1 MPSPTSRTRP
11 TSRVS
16 SWVRYCSISRCRTET
31 ISSALNLMTA
41 HLPELFAQIEDLGT
55 HRAVE
60 DEVADPQD
68 HAAQELRL
76 DLLVDDRLQAEGAA
90 QVGQQPLGLLD
101 GEGHGGAHLD
111 AEAPPPEVVQD
122 LHFF

>member
-55 HRAVE
+55 DRAVE

-68 HAAQELRL
+68 HAAQELPL
-76 DLLVDDRLQAEGAA
+76 DRLVDDGFQLESAA
-90 QVGQQPLGLLD
+90 QVGHQPLGLL
-101 GEGHGGAHLD
+101 GSQGHGGVDLD
-111 AEAPPPEVVQD
+111 AEAPPPEVVQ
-122 LHFF
+122 F

>member
-41 HLPELFAQIEDLGT
+41 HLPQLFAQIEDLGS

-60 DEVADPQD
+60 HEVADPQD
-68 HAAQELRL
+68 HAAPELRL
-76 DLLVDDRLQAEGAA
+76 DLLVDDGFQVESAA
-90 QVGQQPLGLLD
+90 QVAHQAFGLL
-101 GEGHGGAHLD
+101 GG
-111 AEAPPPEVVQD
+111 
-122 LHFF
+122 

>member
-41 HLPELFAQIEDLGT
+41 HLPQLFAQIEDLGAD
-55 HRAVE
+55 RLVE

-76 DLLVDDRLQAEGAA
+76 DLLVDDGFQAKGAA
-90 QVGQQPLGLLD
+90 QVVHQPRGLL
-101 GEGHGGAHLD
+101 GRQPHGGADLD
-111 AEAPPPEVVQD
+111 AEVP
-122 LHFF
+122 L